1 MSASTR
7 HSDLFQICTH
17 GDVLRQLNDDYF
29 TKGDKHYHPVWQ
41 IELCRH
47 CELLLSHITMPL
59 HHSGHVS
66 AIKSPAIK
74 LKRSAVDQ
82 RGCQIYVWLSF
93 CQAQAGNIWTEM
105 LSVMWQSFTTGC
117 TLSAQDNSGSEIWSR
132 WRTTE
137 YFTVDLVFNFQP
149 SSLKSVQ
156 STKPLFS
163 QTTTKLFVEKTW
175 WGEIV
180 TEWQVSRAVNVYYVL
195 SWPSEEVLSFL
206 HNFLWSDCKW
216 MAIRTLLNL
225 RRPLLWNVFHSRTSG
240 NLLWRAHTDCIWS
253 HLKSAD

>member
-1 MSASTR
+1 
-7 HSDLFQICTH
+7 
-17 GDVLRQLNDDYF
+17 
-29 TKGDKHYHPVWQ
+29 
-41 IELCRH
+41 
-47 CELLLSHITMPL
+47 MPF

-74 LKRSAVDQ
+74 LKSSAVDQ

-117 TLSAQDNSGSEIWSR
+117 TLSAQDKSGSEIWSR
-132 WRTTE
+132 WRTPE

-156 STKPLFS
+156 STKKIPFHEPP
-163 QTTTKLFVEKTW
+163 QNFVEKTR

-180 TEWQVSRAVNVYYVL
+180 TEWQIPRAVNVYSVL

-206 HNFLWSDCKW
+206 HNFLWSDHKW
-216 MAIRTLLNL
+216 TSFSTIPTLLNL
-225 RRPLLWNVFHSRTSG
+225 RRPLLWNVFNAELLGTYCDVHTLTWEVTLNQQTRIWRFLVCSYKTQGEAEFLFKSLWGDNAFVFITSY
-240 NLLWRAHTDCIWS
+240 AIAI
-253 HLKSAD
+253 HLQSFITII